1 MQNSISVEDP
11 SLSKIKLGIAGVK
24 YAGEHFFG
32 KSANVNLEALPSV
45 YLENIIKTQRFIRWE
60 TQRGC
65 PFRCSF
71 CQHKEP
77 DEVFMKRKHLDENR
91 IFKEIE
97 WICKNEIIQ
106 VLQFLILLLIQAH
119 TI

>member
-1 MQNSISVEDP
+1 MIKLMQNSISVDDP
-11 SLSKIKLGIAGVK
+11 SLSKIKLGIEGVK
-24 YAGEHFFG
+24 YAGEPFFG

-45 YLENIIKTQRFIRWE
+45 YLENIIKPQRFIRWE

-77 DEVFMKRKHLDENR
+77 DE
-91 IFKEIE
+91 IF
-97 WICKNEIIQ
+97 
-106 VLQFLILLLIQAH
+106 
-119 TI
+119 